1 MKKPTKS
8 PRASNPSSRAR
19 VKPKQKPIELTDDIR
34 GRIALKAYELFEQRG
49 HGGREMEDWL
59 EAEAIVMTEI
69 RRADS

>member
-19 VKPKQKPIELTDDIR
+19 VKPKQQSIELTDEIR

-59 EAEAIVMTEI
+59 EAEQIVMTEL
-69 RRADS
+69 RQAGS

>member
-1 MKKPTKS
+1 M
-8 PRASNPSSRAR
+8 
-19 VKPKQKPIELTDDIR
+19 PKQKPIELTDDIR

-59 EAEAIVMTEI
+59 EAEAIVMAEI

>member
-1 MKKPTKS
+1 MKKPTRS
-8 PRASNPSSRAR
+8 PRAASPSSRSK

-59 EAEAIVMTEI
+59 EAEQIVMAEI
-69 RRADS
+69 RQAGS